1 MPNPGGRWGAR
12 SLAALA
18 LGVFLAAPAVAA
30 KAKVFPAKGVKLSD
44 YKTYHWEPIRV
55 VTRQG
60 VLEDDPE
67 FAPMIKEAIRKQLA
81 KKGYREVPSNGELK
95 LLAAGLAEASSQL
108 EGFLLRWGYDVYWGY
123 GVAVA
128 TPVTRVNKAGT
139 IVVNFV
145 DAESGD
151 GVWFGYATQALVT
164 GGNVKRTIEKAV
176 GKLFKK
182 VPRRKD

>member
-1 MPNPGGRWGAR
+1 
-12 SLAALA
+12 
-18 LGVFLAAPAVAA
+18 
-30 KAKVFPAKGVKLSD
+30 
-44 YKTYHWEPIRV
+44 
-55 VTRQG
+55 
-60 VLEDDPE
+60 
-67 FAPMIKEAIRKQLA
+67 MIKEAIRKQLA
-81 KKGYREVPSNGELK
+81 KKGYREVPGNGELK
-95 LLAAGLAEASSQL
+95 LLAAGLSEANSQL

-145 DAESGD
+145 DAETGE

-182 VPRRKD
+182 VPRQKQ